1 MKYLHLIFQKKN
13 NLIECNTSYRKVID
27 THNYEN
33 YNEYEIS
40 IDSIETKMSDLLLKN
55 KKLLNNKLKGFSYN
69 NEVFSN
75 EIKNL
80 ICNFK
85 YGDQKISLGI
95 DDKVAFYNYIIDND
109 GNNEKYKSIINDFIT
124 LIKYLNKIKDNN
136 INENTKLVKLKQLK
150 PKKYIKGFPRYI
162 YR

>member
-1 MKYLHLIFQKKN
+1 MIINMEKHI
-13 NLIECNTSYRKVID
+13 I
-27 THNYEN
+27 
-33 YNEYEIS
+33 

-85 YGDQKISLGI
+85 YGD
-95 DDKVAFYNYIIDND
+95 
-109 GNNEKYKSIINDFIT
+109 
-124 LIKYLNKIKDNN
+124 
-136 INENTKLVKLKQLK
+136 
-150 PKKYIKGFPRYI
+150 
-162 YR
+162 

>member
-1 MKYLHLIFQKKN
+1 
-13 NLIECNTSYRKVID
+13 
-27 THNYEN
+27 
-33 YNEYEIS
+33 
-40 IDSIETKMSDLLLKN
+40 MSDLLLKN

-95 DDKVAFYNYIIDND
+95 DDKFAFYNYIIDND

-162 YR
+162 YK